1 MVLCI
6 QSFLELFCLFVL
18 FFGHNNTSP
27 KSDKPLLGYISDPSF
42 QKSEMWL
49 SDVSVDGQGWGGEL
63 GGWLDAPSSSLRER
77 GWISQ
82 TFETP
87 WPPVTMWSDSNLFV
101 AFIWNRMRSL
111 RVTLFLLPIQCCQSQ
126 QRFYSYSHITGS
138 RAQSKGLWARQG
150 VTQQRR
156 NWDVRLVLIFLV
168 VQTQRMS
175 SLWRNV
181 LNTFLNLFK
190 EQKNYQAS

>member
-6 QSFLELFCLFVL
+6 HPFLELFCLFGLV
-18 FFGHNNTSP
+18 FGHNNTSP
-27 KSDKPLLGYISDPSF
+27 KAHKPLLGYISDPSF
-42 QKSEMWL
+42 QKSKMWL
-49 SDVSVDGQGWGGEL
+49 SDLSVDGQGWGAEF
-63 GGWLDAPSSSLRER
+63 GGWVDAPSSSLRER

-87 WPPVTMWSDSNLFV
+87 WPSVTILSDSSLFV

-111 RVTLFLLPIQCCQSQ
+111 RETLFLLPTQCHQSQ
-126 QRFYSYSHITGS
+126 QRLYSYSHITGS
-138 RAQSKGLWARQG
+138 RAQSKGLWVRQG

-168 VQTQRMS
+168 VQTQRTS
-175 SLWRNV
+175 CLWRNL